1 MTNIENLFGEQLKT
15 YLKSCFYRRLCLQ
28 NYSLG
33 ALLSTATFNSL
44 CIIRQKYGTRIGQR
58 SYVEPTVTI
67 HIAYL
72 LRVTAN
78 RIQVK
83 RKKSRPY
90 KFRLNRREYE
100 RHPASKISIGQSSW
114 LLPHIHLPLLK
125 RMGIEPYKKMPH
137 KRPATHTSLHMQ
149 LLASLIRWRGLPWRE
164 HTCALSFPSFADF
177 TLPLVCLPT
186 VGKRLYMKNYLS
198 CERNTAAR
206 ASRSSSFSSYCWFD
220 CCHHSCHNY
229 GLIDFYI

>member
-1 MTNIENLFGEQLKT
+1 MYYQTFSNT
-15 YLKSCFYRRLCLQ
+15 YHI
-28 NYSLG
+28 
-33 ALLSTATFNSL
+33 T
-44 CIIRQKYGTRIGQR
+44 KYGTRMGQR
-58 SYVEPTVTI
+58 SYVEPIVTI

-100 RHPASKISIGQSSW
+100 WHPASKISIGQSSW

-137 KRPATHTSLHMQ
+137 EHYHDKRRTQGLVLPRILPFTCSC
-149 LLASLIRWRGLPWRE
+149 LL
-164 HTCALSFPSFADF
+164 
-177 TLPLVCLPT
+177 
-186 VGKRLYMKNYLS
+186 
-198 CERNTAAR
+198 
-206 ASRSSSFSSYCWFD
+206 RSSVDVAFLDVNTHAHCLFLHLLTSRCLLSA
-220 CCHHSCHNY
+220 Y
-229 GLIDFYI
+229 GR